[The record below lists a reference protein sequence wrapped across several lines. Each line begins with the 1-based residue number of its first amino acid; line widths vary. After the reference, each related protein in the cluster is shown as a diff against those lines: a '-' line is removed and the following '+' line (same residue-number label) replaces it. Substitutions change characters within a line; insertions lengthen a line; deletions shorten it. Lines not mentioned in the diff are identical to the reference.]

1 MVFLRVGPWAHSYW
15 LLLPE
20 AMFQLWQ
27 EVTTGVGKV
36 WMWFLGPGPA
46 QEAILPLSAWSRDPC
61 PYLDSDPNYRSCP
74 TGACAASQVPTLHA
88 KLLRKFYSTSSLK
101 ICCYWVKLFKIHHII
116 PRKEVSL
123 STNYY
128 KTQEASQRSRQTS
141 YSITLSPGPECPV
154 QPKYQKV
161 WSGSGPARASCS
173 GEPHP
178 WL

>member
-61 PYLDSDPNYRSCP
+61 PYLDSDPNHRSCP

-116 PRKEVSL
+116 PVCHFISENSCFLAENLAIFPESNQFLDALSINQFVSWFNMCRSSLTKFLKE
-123 STNYY
+123 
-128 KTQEASQRSRQTS
+128 RSVT
-141 YSITLSPGPECPV
+141 V
-154 QPKYQKV
+154 
-161 WSGSGPARASCS
+161 
-173 GEPHP
+173 H
-178 WL
+178 